1 MPEGNITSVK
11 NFIIAGFPGLHPNY
25 YGLVATV
32 MFLVYVCI
40 LAGNGLFLILLAREK
55 SLQKPMYFIIMNLS
69 VCDVLFSTTTLPKII
84 ARYWFNDG
92 SISFLGCFIQ
102 MYFVH
107 YFALVNGL
115 VLGVMAFD
123 RYVAVCS
130 PLQYTNIVKD
140 STIFILCATA
150 WLLAQSCVLMM
161 VIRAYPL
168 PYCSANTIIN
178 CYCDHVSITKLA
190 CTDRTP
196 YGFPAFVFAMIV
208 LLFPLPFIL
217 FSYGA
222 IILAVLRISSTH
234 GRLKTL
240 STCSSQLIIIVLFFF
255 PRFFNYLVPYIGVS
269 FSADMQILVILLY
282 SLLPPLVNPLIYCIR
297 TKEVKETLSRS
308 FAKSTFL
315 QYMKQKVH
323 VSTICSEL

>member
-11 NFIIAGFPGLHPNY
+11 NFIIAGFPGLHSNY
-25 YGLVATV
+25 YGLVAAV

-102 MYFVH
+102 MHFVH

-150 WLLAQSCVLMM
+150 WLLARSCVLMM

-208 LLFPLPFIL
+208 LLFSLPFIL

-308 FAKSTFL
+308 FSW
-315 QYMKQKVH
+315 YY
-323 VSTICSEL
+323 SPGS

>member
-308 FAKSTFL
+308 FSW
-315 QYMKQKVH
+315 YY
-323 VSTICSEL
+323 SPGS